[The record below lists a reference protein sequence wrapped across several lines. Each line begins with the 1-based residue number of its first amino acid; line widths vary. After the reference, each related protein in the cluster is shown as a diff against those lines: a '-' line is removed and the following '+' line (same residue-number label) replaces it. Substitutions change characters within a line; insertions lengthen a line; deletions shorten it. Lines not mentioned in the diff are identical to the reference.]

1 MNIKLSFL
9 LMAILAFGL
18 ASCKK
23 TGDVSPAA
31 VQNTNLNVTN
41 ASTDTLN
48 YYLNGTRV
56 NNASYIYPLGSSG
69 YLGVAVGQQ
78 NYQFKSPRSPVVLMS
93 LALTLDTGKT
103 YSLYVAGR
111 SADLTFS
118 TIDTLVAD
126 TGNLATIRFVNA
138 SPDAG
143 KLDVMVGDT
152 VNFKS
157 RAFKT
162 STVFLPVIA
171 GDKHIRIYQS
181 GSVTPKIDETRTLI
195 AGKVYTLFTKGS
207 LKGTGT
213 ATLGTGIVVNK

>member
-23 TGDVSPAA
+23 TDDAPPAA
-31 VQNTNLNVTN
+31 VQTTGLNVTN

-56 NNASYIYPLGSSG
+56 NNASSIYPLGSSG

-78 NYQFKSPRSPVVLMS
+78 NYQFKSLRSPVVLMS
-93 LALTLDTGKT
+93 LALALDSGKT

-118 TIDTLVAD
+118 TIDTLIAD

-143 KLDVMVGDT
+143 NLDVMVGDT

-181 GSVTPKIDETRTLI
+181 GSGTPKIDETRTLI
-195 AGKVYTLFTKGS
+195 AGRVYTLFTKGS

-213 ATLGTGIVVNK
+213 AALGTGIVVNK

>member
-1 MNIKLSFL
+1 MNIKLPFL
-9 LMAILAFGL
+9 LVAILAFGL

-23 TGDVSPAA
+23 TDAPPAA
-31 VQNTNLNVTN
+31 VQTTNLNVTN

-56 NNASYIYPLGSSG
+56 NNASSIYPLGSSG

-78 NYQFKSPRSPVVLMS
+78 NYEFKSPRSPVVLMS
-93 LALTLDTGKT
+93 LVLTLDTGKT

-111 SADLTFS
+111 SANLTFS

-152 VNFKS
+152 VNFKG

-171 GDKHIRIYQS
+171 GNKHIRIYQS
-181 GSVTPKIDETRTLI
+181 GSVTPKIDETRMLI

-207 LKGTGT
+207 LKGTG
-213 ATLGTGIVVNK
+213 AAALGTGIVVNK